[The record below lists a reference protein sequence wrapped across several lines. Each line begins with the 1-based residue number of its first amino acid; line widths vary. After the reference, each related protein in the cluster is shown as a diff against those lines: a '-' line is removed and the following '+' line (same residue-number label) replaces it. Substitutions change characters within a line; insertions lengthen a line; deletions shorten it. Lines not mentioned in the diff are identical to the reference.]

1 MLQSPIGIV
10 RSVLRVP
17 FLVALLLLALFLG
30 ELSRRAVLEPWSALA
45 FDTAYAQETPRPSG
59 ELSVFAAASLTEPF
73 TEIGKRLEMSYPG
86 LKVVYNFGGSQA
98 LRTQLEQGAH
108 ADIFASAD
116 GVQMEQAKQSGIVQ
130 GETPIFVKN
139 HLVVI
144 TPKANPGKVTEFRDL
159 AKPGLKLDLA
169 NAKVPVGHYSRQAI
183 TKAAADYG
191 ADFEKNVLGNIV
203 SGEENDKQVVT
214 KVQLGE
220 ADAGIV
226 YVSDV
231 TPKVSKD
238 VLTVAI
244 PDAYN
249 PLAAYPIASTNGVQN
264 RAAAD
269 VFISFVLSAEG
280 QAILKANNFIPVKE

>member
-1 MLQSPIGIV
+1 
-10 RSVLRVP
+10 
-17 FLVALLLLALFLG
+17 VA
-30 ELSRRAVLEPWSALA
+30 
-45 FDTAYAQETPRPSG
+45 
-59 ELSVFAAASLTEPF
+59 
-73 TEIGKRLEMSYPG
+73 
-86 LKVVYNFGGSQA
+86 
-98 LRTQLEQGAH
+98 
-108 ADIFASAD
+108 
-116 GVQMEQAKQSGIVQ
+116 
-130 GETPIFVKN
+130 
-139 HLVVI
+139 
-144 TPKANPGKVTEFRDL
+144 EFRDL

-169 NAKVPVGHYSRQAI
+169 NAKVPVGNYSRQAFS
-183 TKAAADYG
+183 KASTEYG
-191 ADFEKNVLGNIV
+191 AGFEKGVLGNIV
-203 SGEENDKQVVT
+203 SEEESVKQVVT

-249 PLAAYPIASTNGVQN
+249 QLATYPITLAKGVQN

-280 QAILKANNFIPVKE
+280 QAILKAHNFIPVKE